1 MAFYEHIRAYREQLD
16 ITQTEAAKRLGI
28 DHSALSK
35 YEKGDL
41 AIPISLLM
49 KIQEVYA
56 IPQDEFFR
64 MLKDQPTKS
73 KNPGLEAR
81 ESRARYLGSFYEENI
96 APLEHL
102 KEFREL
108 MINIRSFSNDDKELK
123 KYIKNLGYVKE

>member
-16 ITQTEAAKRLGI
+16 ITQIEAAKRMGI

-41 AIPISLLM
+41 AIPINLLM

-56 IPQDEFFR
+56 IPENEFFR
-64 MLKDQPTKS
+64 MLKDQPSKS

-102 KEFREL
+102 KEFRDL
-108 MINIRSFSNDDKELK
+108 VMDIKSFSTDDKELK
-123 KYIKNLGYVKE
+123 RYIKKIKPE

>member
-16 ITQTEAAKRLGI
+16 ITQMEAAKRMGI

-41 AIPISLLM
+41 AIPISLLRT
-49 KIQEVYA
+49 IQEVYA
-56 IPQDEFFR
+56 IPKDEFFH
-64 MLKDQPTKS
+64 MLMDKPSKS

-81 ESRARYLGSFYEENI
+81 ESRARYLESFYEENI
-96 APLEHL
+96 TPLQHL

-108 MINIRSFSNDDKELK
+108 VMDIKSHSNDDKELK
-123 KYIKNLGYVKE
+123 RYIKKIKPE